1 MILPYILLS
10 YLIGYFMLLD
20 SLKANGHLIMMD
32 IVMFVLSPFSIINFI
47 FVKLASHFF
56 DLDEVVYRNKDNKY
70 R

>member
-1 MILPYILLS
+1 MVLIYIILS

-32 IVMFVLSPFSIINFI
+32 IVMFVLSPVSVINFV
-47 FVKLASHFF
+47 FVKIVSHFF
-56 DLDEVVYRNKDNKY
+56 DLDEIIYRQKDDDY

>member
-1 MILPYILLS
+1 MILTYILLS

-32 IVMFVLSPFSIINFI
+32 IVMFVLSPFSIVNFT
-47 FVKLASHFF
+47 FVKIASHFF
-56 DLDEVVYRNKDNKY
+56 DLDEIVYKDKDDKY

>member
-1 MILPYILLS
+1 MILAYILLS

-32 IVMFVLSPFSIINFI
+32 IVMFVLSPFSVINFI
-47 FVKLASHFF
+47 FVKLVSHFL
-56 DLDEVVYRNKDNKY
+56 DLDEVVYRNKDDKY